1 MLPTLLSVLA
11 LAPLP
16 DALGLTT
23 GGDLYRI
30 NTALDTKQLV
40 GNCGFS
46 GIFAMASAEDGA
58 LWTIAG
64 VAPNPVRLISI
75 DRTTG
80 DGTLA
85 ATLPI
90 SGSVRGMAFDVDG
103 SLKLVV
109 RANNALVDDT
119 LMRLDMTNFSL
130 STIGSTTIRGIEGL
144 CMTPEGKLYAWDASS
159 NGASGLG
166 LVQVGSNGVAS
177 DVSGQTGDSQIL
189 SLGINAFGEIAGLG
203 RQVFNVDRISGAK
216 TAVTADLGLDFVG
229 LEFVNAMTPFNG
241 ALAIESDGTV
251 SRVNSLTGATRVIGS
266 AGSFGFL
273 GIASRSNSLE
283 FWAARSGGP
292 LTEFWRID
300 PRNGAGTFVFS
311 APIAGLRDLYSL
323 TSGVLEAVTEGGGA
337 NPDQLL
343 QINTVSQTVTT
354 PGTIAAQ
361 RTIEAACANPL
372 NFRIAWDSQ
381 VGLVHLLAGGQDIVL
396 TPGSGAGTPLTALA
410 HDPFG
415 RLFGVGDRLYRIN
428 VPTGAR
434 TPIGSTNFPDFV
446 GMTFFRTF
454 AFPQVQNYCTAQT
467 TSLGCTPQIS
477 NLFSFN
483 SPSLSAG
490 AGFNLRVSG
499 LPLNKPGL
507 FFYGVNGRAAS
518 PFLGGFLCVQP
529 PLRRTPLRTTS
540 NSGAACAGSMTMD
553 FNAHVVSNF
562 DPALEVGTTVGVQA
576 WTRDPGAT
584 STTNL
589 SAALEFVMC
598 P

>member
-1 MLPTLLSVLA
+1 MLPTLLSLLA
-11 LAPLP
+11 LAPTH
-16 DALGLTT
+16 DAVGLTT
-23 GGDLYRI
+23 SGDLYRI

-40 GNCGFS
+40 GNCGFN

-64 VAPNPVRLISI
+64 VAPNPVRLVSI
-75 DRTTG
+75 DRATG
-80 DGTLA
+80 SGTVA

-90 SGSVRGMAFDVDG
+90 DGSVRGMAFDVDG
-103 SLKLVV
+103 ALRLVV
-109 RANNALVDDT
+109 RSNNVLVDDA
-119 LMRLDMTNFSL
+119 LVRLDMTNFSL
-130 STIGSTTIRGIEGL
+130 STVGSTTIRGIEGL

-159 NGASGLG
+159 NGATGLG
-166 LVQVGSNGVAS
+166 LMQVRSDGVAL
-177 DVSGQTGDSQIL
+177 DVSAQSGDTQIL
-189 SLGINAFGEIAGLG
+189 ALGINAFGDLAGLG
-203 RQVFNVDRISGAK
+203 RQVFTLDRVSGAR
-216 TAVTADLGLDFVG
+216 TAITADLGLDFVG

-241 ALAIESDGTV
+241 ALAIESNGTV
-251 SRVNSLTGATRVIGS
+251 SRVNSLTGATRVIGA

-273 GIASRSNSLE
+273 GITSRSNSFE

-300 PRNGAGTFVFS
+300 PRNGAGTLGFS
-311 APIAGLRDLYSL
+311 AQIAGLRDLYSL

-381 VGLVHLLAGGQDIVL
+381 VGLVHLLAGGQDIEL
-396 TPGSGAGTPLTALA
+396 TPGSGPGTPLTALA
-410 HDPFG
+410 HDAFG
-415 RLFGVGDRLYRIN
+415 RLFGVGDRLYRIH

-434 TPIGSTNFPDFV
+434 TAIGPGTFPDFV

-454 AFPQVQNYCTAQT
+454 VFPQVQTYCTAQT
-467 TSLGCTPQIS
+467 TSDGCTPFIS
-477 NLFSFN
+477 QLFSYH

-499 LPLNKPGL
+499 VPRNKPGL
-507 FFYGVNGRAAS
+507 FFYGVNGRAAA
-518 PFLGGFLCVQP
+518 PFQGGFLCVQP
-529 PLRRTPLRTTS
+529 PLRRTPVRTTS
-540 NSGAACAGSMTMD
+540 NPGAPCGGFMVMD
-553 FNAHVVSNF
+553 FNTHVANNF
-562 DPALEVGTTVGVQA
+562 DAGLEVGTTVSVQA
-576 WTRDPGAT
+576 WTRDPAAP

-589 SAALEFVMC
+589 SGAIEFVMC

>member
-1 MLPTLLSVLA
+1 MLLTLLSALA
-11 LAPLP
+11 LAPSF
-16 DALGLTT
+16 DAIGLTT

-30 NTALDTKQLV
+30 NTAIDTKQLV
-40 GNCGFS
+40 GNCGFGS
-46 GIFAMASAEDGA
+46 NFAMAAEESGA
-58 LWTIAG
+58 LWTISG
-64 VAPNPVRLISI
+64 VAPNPVRLVSI
-75 DRTTG
+75 DRATG
-80 DGTLA
+80 AGTLA

-90 SGSVRGMAFDVDG
+90 NGSVRGMAFDFDG
-103 SLKLVV
+103 ALKLIV
-109 RANNALVDDT
+109 RSNNVGVADT
-119 LMRLDMTNFSL
+119 LVRLDMTNFSL
-130 STIGSTTIRGIEGL
+130 STVGSTTVRGIEGL
-144 CMTPEGKLYAWDASS
+144 CMTPEGKLYVWDS
-159 NGASGLG
+159 GTTGVTGLG
-166 LVQVGSNGVAS
+166 LALLRADGVAQ
-177 DVSGQTGDSQIL
+177 DVGAAPGDTQVT
-189 SLGINAFGEIAGLG
+189 SLGINAVGDVVGLG
-203 RQVFNVDRISGAK
+203 RQMFVVDRISGVK
-216 TAVTADLGLDFVG
+216 TATTGDLGIDFVG
-229 LEFVNAMTPFNG
+229 VEFSNGMTHLNG

-251 SRVNSLTGATRVIGS
+251 SRVNSLTGATREIGS

-283 FWAARSGGP
+283 FWAARSSGP

-300 PRNGAGTFVFS
+300 PRNGAGTFGFS
-311 APIAGLRDLYSL
+311 APIAAVRGLYSL

-337 NPDQLL
+337 NPDQLFL
-343 QINTVSQTVTT
+343 INTSLQTATLQ
-354 PGTIAAQ
+354 GTLAAQ
-361 RTIEAACANPL
+361 RTIQAASANPL

-381 VGLVHLLAGGQDIVL
+381 VGLVHFLAGGQDVVL
-396 TPGSGAGTPLTALA
+396 TPGSGPGTPLTALA

-415 RLFGVGDRLYRIN
+415 RLFGVGDRLFRIN

-446 GMTFFRTF
+446 GMAFFRTF
-454 AFPQVQNYCTAQT
+454 VFPQVQNYCTAQT

-477 NLFSFN
+477 NQFSFN

-540 NSGAACAGSMTMD
+540 NSGAGCAGSMTMD
-553 FNAHVVSNF
+553 FNAHVVSNL

-576 WTRDPGAT
+576 WTRDSGAA